1 VNWRTT
7 ERDVD
12 ALVDV
17 VKELGTQL
25 ARDGYA

>member
-17 VKELGTQL
+17 ALELGTKL

>member
-7 ERDVD
+7 ETDVD

-17 VKELGTQL
+17 VLELGERLQS
-25 ARDGYA
+25 GGS